1 MSSLEGVVF
10 IGKRSVFIR
19 FLQTRRYWG
28 DCLNFMFDGS
38 LNLSFGQKFTLIKR
52 LYSITFS
59 TENIPHSQKQ
69 ILVFIRAILRAPRN
83 TNGVVIEAG
92 CFKGISSAKFSIAAA
107 LAHKD
112 FIICDSFEGLPE
124 NDEPHEKGVY
134 GRPIK
139 FDAGDYAASLEDVQ
153 NNIRHFGEIDA
164 CTFIKGWFDDTL
176 PAFDRPVSAVYLDVD
191 LVSSTKTC
199 IQHFWP
205 LMESGAVIYS
215 QDAHIPLVIELFE
228 SKSFWCDE
236 LGCVTAPE
244 VKYLD
249 ELLLEVVK
257 P

>member
-1 MSSLEGVVF
+1 
-10 IGKRSVFIR
+10 
-19 FLQTRRYWG
+19 
-28 DCLNFMFDGS
+28 
-38 LNLSFGQKFTLIKR
+38 
-52 LYSITFS
+52 
-59 TENIPHSQKQ
+59 
-69 ILVFIRAILRAPRN
+69 
-83 TNGVVIEAG
+83 
-92 CFKGISSAKFSIAAA
+92 
-107 LAHKD
+107 
-112 FIICDSFEGLPE
+112 
-124 NDEPHEKGVY
+124 
-134 GRPIK
+134 PIK